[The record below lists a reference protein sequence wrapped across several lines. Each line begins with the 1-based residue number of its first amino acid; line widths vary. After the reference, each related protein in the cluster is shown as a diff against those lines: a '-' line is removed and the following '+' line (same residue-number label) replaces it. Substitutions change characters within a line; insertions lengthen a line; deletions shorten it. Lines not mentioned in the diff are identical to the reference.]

1 MNVSSGDD
9 ELLRFLRTAAFD
21 DEEAPELCKHDDPT
35 HCTEECKKKAEAFDE
50 WMRRKLRQE
59 K

>member
-35 HCTEECKKKAEAFDE
+35 HCTEECK
-50 WMRRKLRQE
+50 LQ
-59 K
+59 